1 MLVKISNCGKG
12 VNRDLLPSEL
22 APGMWSDCTNARFR
36 NGFAEKRK
44 GLKAAYTTPTVIPY
58 FLTTYASTTA
68 RFNVQAGIEK
78 VFVDDGTTR
87 TEITRYTE
95 GVAIASITRVGTTA
109 TLTTSSAHG
118 RSTGHIVTVYG
129 ALPAA
134 YNVTGPITVTS
145 PTVFTYTMLS
155 DPGASAAPVGQYS
168 YNVQSNYTGAVDNR
182 WTGGSFNGILVLNNG
197 VDAPQYWNG
206 DTGTRL
212 RRFPTWPAGQICDA
226 LVIFKEYLFALAP
239 TISGVK
245 YPHLILWCAA
255 TEPGA
260 MPTAWTAASTND
272 AGDTPKAAE
281 TGGFMVDG
289 KPWGDTLF
297 CHKQDAIFAVQ
308 WVGGAFVFN
317 VSKTP
322 ADDGA
327 LNRGCIANTPKG
339 QVYLSSGDVKIH
351 SGGEA
356 VSIIDGVNRQ
366 WLFNVMDSTYASR
379 SFLAVNPQKKEVW
392 VCFPTTG
399 NTSCNRALVWNW
411 VDNTWGDFSL
421 SGITYGTTGLIPAGL
436 VSDIIDSDTDIIDTD
451 VSTIDGNE
459 YSQNEARLILS
470 TTTPQIGLA
479 DTGATDFGTAV
490 PFMLEKKGIS
500 LDDSDSVKVL
510 SASRPQFK
518 AQAGTALSVYHGSC
532 MTADGEPTYASAA
545 SYTVGTSN
553 WANKFAT
560 GGRYMAVKITSTDYA
575 PVALR
580 SMDLDFTKQGRF

>member
-1 MLVKISNCGKG
+1 
-12 VNRDLLPSEL
+12 
-22 APGMWSDCTNARFR
+22 
-36 NGFAEKRK
+36 
-44 GLKAAYTTPTVIPY
+44 
-58 FLTTYASTTA
+58 
-68 RFNVQAGIEK
+68 VQAGLAK

-109 TLTTSSAHG
+109 TLTTESAHG
-118 RSTGHIVTVYG
+118 RSTGHTVTVYG
-129 ALPAA
+129 AFPAD
-134 YNVTGPITVTS
+134 YNVTGAITVTGA
-145 PTVFTYTMLS
+145 TTFTYTMLA
-155 DPGASAAPVGQYS
+155 DPGSSATTVGQYS
-168 YNVQSNYTGAVDNR
+168 YNVQSNYTAAIDNR

-197 VDAPQYWNG
+197 VDAPQYWGG
-206 DTGTRL
+206 DTTLRA
-212 RRFPTWPAGQICDA
+212 RRFPGWPAGQTCDA

-245 YPHLILWCAA
+245 YPHLILWCTA

-260 MPTAWTAASTND
+260 MPTEWTATATND

-297 CHKQDAIFAVQ
+297 CHKQDAIYAVQ
-308 WVGGAFVFN
+308 WIGGNDVFR

-327 LNRGCIANTPKG
+327 LTRGCIANTPKG

-356 VSIIDGVNRQ
+356 VSIIDGILRT
-366 WLFNVMDSTYASR
+366 WLFNAMDSTYASR

-392 VCFPTTG
+392 VCFPTSG
-399 NTSCNRALVWNW
+399 NSSCNRALVWNW
-411 VDNTWGDFSL
+411 KDNTWGDFSL

-436 VSDIIDSDTDIIDTD
+436 VSGIIDDDTDIIDTD

-459 YSQNEARLILS
+459 YSQNESRLILA
-470 TTTPQIGLA
+470 TTTPLIGLA
-479 DTGATDFGTAV
+479 DTGSTDFGSAI
-490 PFMLEKKGIS
+490 PFMLEKRGIS

-518 AQAGTALSVYHGSC
+518 ATAGTEVSVYHGSC
-532 MTADGEPTYASAA
+532 MTADGEPTYASPATF
-545 SYTVGTSN
+545 TVGTSN
-553 WANKFAT
+553 WANRFARA
-560 GGRYMAVKITSTDYA
+560 GRYMAIKISSSDY
-575 PVALR
+575 PIVSLR
-580 SMDLDFTKQGRF
+580 SIDLDFKTAGRF